1 MTRSSHW
8 QTGFVRTS
16 VIQFA
21 ARTDAGENL
30 DVISRLVG
38 EAAGQGAGL
47 VVLPEAAMHDF
58 GPPDLDLGPVAQAL
72 DGPFVSALGRLAAAH
87 RLWIVAGMFERS
99 DDAERPYNTLVAL
112 SPTGD
117 LQATYRKTYLYDSF
131 GYRESDRMLAGE
143 GRPVVVSCEGL
154 AVGLMTCYDLRFP
167 EFARALVDA
176 GADVLAV
183 PAAWVAGPLK
193 EDHWVTLLRAR
204 AIENTV
210 YVTAAA
216 QTGKAYSGRSMI
228 VDPLGVTVAALGD
241 AEGLATADVELQ
253 TIAAVRDRNPSLAN
267 RRRDLPGAEA
277 AGARRATAHV

>member
-1 MTRSSHW
+1 
-8 QTGFVRTS
+8 
-16 VIQFA
+16 
-21 ARTDAGENL
+21 
-30 DVISRLVG
+30 
-38 EAAGQGAGL
+38 
-47 VVLPEAAMHDF
+47 
-58 GPPDLDLGPVAQAL
+58 
-72 DGPFVSALGRLAAAH
+72 
-87 RLWIVAGMFERS
+87 
-99 DDAERPYNTLVAL
+99 
-112 SPTGD
+112 
-117 LQATYRKTYLYDSF
+117 
-131 GYRESDRMLAGE
+131 
-143 GRPVVVSCEGL
+143 VSCEGL